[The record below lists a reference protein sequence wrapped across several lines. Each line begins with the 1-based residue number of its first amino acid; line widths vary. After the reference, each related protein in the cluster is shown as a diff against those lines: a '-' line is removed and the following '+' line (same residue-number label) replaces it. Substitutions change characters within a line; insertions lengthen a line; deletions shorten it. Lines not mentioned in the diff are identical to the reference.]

1 MKHSELVLEKK
12 IERLKKAIEDWKDAM
27 EEMQEKLDDVKKEN
41 EQLRTM
47 LWDASRLGFAGQRR
61 LEFMLRES
69 LERKA
74 KQAS

>member
-12 IERLKKAIEDWKDAM
+12 IERLKKAIEDWDAP
-27 EEMQEKLDDVKKEN
+27 
-41 EQLRTM
+41 
-47 LWDASRLGFAGQRR
+47 RLGFAGQRR
-61 LEFMLRES
+61 LEFMLREA